1 MNSVPLEQFFDRAT
15 ALWKSYQEVGPGQ
28 VDPNLWSEIPELVS
42 QIEREPGDKNTEI
55 MQAVRQIYDLSERC
69 ACRSEGLCF
78 ITGEAGLIPRRD
90 LLELMESS
98 LRILREHAARM

>member
-1 MNSVPLEQFFDRAT
+1 MNAVPLEQFLDRVS
-15 ALWKSYQEVGPGQ
+15 ALWKSYQDVGPGQ
-28 VDPNLWSEIPELVS
+28 VNPSLWTEIPELTAH
-42 QIEREPGDKNTEI
+42 IERELIDGDTRI
-55 MQAVRQIYDLSERC
+55 LQAVRQVSDLSERC

-98 LRILREHAARM
+98 LRILREQAARM